1 MTSELSDTPLVVFI
15 SHLTHLAPL
24 CVFSVN
30 GVPWPQEQGR
40 RNSHT
45 FNCRLLK
52 RPPDEVDAEN
62 QEARQLY
69 ELMQCFT
76 VSQPRAVQEEG
87 EGETTH
93 ILIKSYPYKY
103 LAYCRESDEAVIDA
117 SVQM

>member
-103 LAYCRESDEAVIDA
+103 LA
-117 SVQM
+117 